1 MTRYQLIER
10 VLRQIYNG
18 QPSDDSNITYGL
30 VNQWLNDAIGAAAR
44 KNYTDNIQI
53 DGISYINNSF
63 YTTFKNLDIEAET
76 VDNVTYRVDLP
87 SIPVALGKNEGVA
100 TLQFVGDK
108 KTSQTAIPLSM
119 NQIAYQEQLRPIQN
133 KIAYWVEGKN
143 IYVKSSIPLT
153 SYKATVRMV
162 SGGDSTDLD
171 STLIIP
177 DDYMPVI
184 IEYIKGQL
192 VFEKSRPIDQ
202 SNDGVDNNN

>member
-18 QPSDDSNITYGL
+18 QPSDDSNITFGL
-30 VNQWLNDAIGAAAR
+30 VNQWLNDAIGAAAK

-53 DGISYINNSF
+53 DGVSYINNSF
-63 YTTFKNLDIEAET
+63 YTTFKNLDIYAET

-87 SIPVALGKNEGVA
+87 SIPVALGRNEGVA

-119 NQIAYQEQLRPIQN
+119 NQVAYQEQLRPIQN
-133 KIAYWVEGKN
+133 KIAYWIEGKN

-153 SYKATVRMV
+153 SYKATLRMV

-177 DDYMPVI
+177 DDYMPIVI
-184 IEYIKGQL
+184 DYIKNQL

>member
-10 VLRQIYNG
+10 ILRQIYNG

-30 VNQWLNDAIGAAAR
+30 VNQWLNDAIGAAAK
-44 KNYTDNIQI
+44 KNYTDNIQL
-53 DGISYINNSF
+53 DGVSYINNSF
-63 YTTFKNLDIEAET
+63 YTTFKNLDIYAET
-76 VDNVTYRVDLP
+76 VDNVTYRIDLP
-87 SIPVALGKNEGVA
+87 SIPVALGRNEGVA

-133 KIAYWVEGKN
+133 KIAYWVEGQN

-153 SYKATVRMV
+153 SYKATIRMV

-177 DDYMPVI
+177 DDYMPVV

>member
-10 VLRQIYNG
+10 ILRQIYNG

-30 VNQWLNDAIGAAAR
+30 VNQWLNDAIGAAAK
-44 KNYTDNIQI
+44 KNYTDNIQL
-53 DGISYINNSF
+53 DVVSYINKSF
-63 YTTFKNLDIEAET
+63 YTTFKNLDIYAET

-87 SIPVALGKNEGVA
+87 SIPVALGRNEGVA

-133 KIAYWVEGKN
+133 KIAYWVEGQN

-153 SYKATVRMV
+153 SYKATIRMV

-177 DDYMPVI
+177 DDYMPVVV
-184 IEYIKGQL
+184 EYIKGQL

>member
-30 VNQWLNDAIGAAAR
+30 VNQWLNDAIGAAAK
-44 KNYTDNIQI
+44 KNYTDNIQL
-53 DGISYINNSF
+53 DGVSYINNSF
-63 YTTFKNLDIEAET
+63 YTTFKNLDIYAET

-87 SIPVALGKNEGVA
+87 SIPVALGRNEGVA

-119 NQIAYQEQLRPIQN
+119 NQVAYQEQLRPIQN
-133 KIAYWVEGKN
+133 KIAYWIEGNN

-153 SYKATVRMV
+153 SYKATLRMI

-171 STLIIP
+171 STLIVP
-177 DDYMPVI
+177 DDYMPVVV
-184 IEYIKGQL
+184 EYIKGQL
-192 VFEKSRPIDQ
+192 AFEKSRPIDQ

>member
-30 VNQWLNDAIGAAAR
+30 VNQWLNDAIGAAAK
-44 KNYTDNIQI
+44 KNYTDNIQL
-53 DGISYINNSF
+53 DGVSYINNSF
-63 YTTFKNLDIEAET
+63 YTTFKNLDIYAET

-87 SIPVALGKNEGVA
+87 SIPVALGRNEGVA

-119 NQIAYQEQLRPIQN
+119 NQVAYQEQLRPIQN
-133 KIAYWVEGKN
+133 KIAYWVEGNN

-153 SYKATVRMV
+153 SYKATLRMV

-177 DDYMPVI
+177 DDYMPVVV
-184 IEYIKGQL
+184 EYIKGQL

>member
-18 QPSDDSNITYGL
+18 QPSDDSNITFGL
-30 VNQWLNDAIGAAAR
+30 VNQWLNDAIGAAAK
-44 KNYTDNIQI
+44 KNYTDNIQL
-53 DGISYINNSF
+53 DGVSYINNSF
-63 YTTFKNLDIEAET
+63 YTTFKNLDIYAET

-87 SIPVALGKNEGVA
+87 SIPVALGRNEGVA

-119 NQIAYQEQLRPIQN
+119 NQVAYQEQLRPIQN
-133 KIAYWVEGKN
+133 KIAYWVEGNN

-153 SYKATVRMV
+153 SYKATLRMV

-177 DDYMPVI
+177 DDYMPVVV
-184 IEYIKGQL
+184 EYIKGQL

>member
-10 VLRQIYNG
+10 ILRQIYNG

-30 VNQWLNDAIGAAAR
+30 VNQWLNDAIGVAAR
-44 KNYTDNIQI
+44 KNYTDSIQM

-63 YTTFKNLDIEAET
+63 YTTFKNLDIDAET

-87 SIPVALGKNEGVA
+87 SIPVALGKNEGVS

-133 KIAYWVEGKN
+133 KITYWVEGKN

-162 SGGDSTDLD
+162 SGGDSTNLD

-177 DDYMPVI
+177 DDYMPVVV
-184 IEYIKGQL
+184 EYIKGQL
-192 VFEKSRPIDQ
+192 AFEKSRPIDQ
-202 SNDGVDNNN
+202 SNDGVDN